1 MLEINWL
8 RMGVM
13 IVACLATA
21 IVWGNSQL
29 ARRFADDLVLALT
42 RAHLGKLPKG
52 QYCGQYVYTKH
63 MTREQLCVPLDAEQL
78 AEMAACTEV
87 MRHEAHF
94 EVMSCKAGAKRCTVA
109 LKAAIA
115 FEGRK
120 PDGTPVTVQVK
131 DAALQAEIE
140 RNKDKGWMLTSLT
153 C

>member
-13 IVACLATA
+13 IVACLAIA

-29 ARRFADDLVLALT
+29 AKRFADDLVLALT

-52 QYCGQYVYTKH
+52 RYCDQYVYTKH
-63 MTREQLCVPLDAEQL
+63 MTREQ
-78 AEMAACTEV
+78 
-87 MRHEAHF
+87 
-94 EVMSCKAGAKRCTVA
+94 RCTVA

>member
-1 MLEINWL
+1 M
-8 RMGVM
+8 R
-13 IVACLATA
+13 
-21 IVWGNSQL
+21 S
-29 ARRFADDLVLALT
+29 
-42 RAHLGKLPKG
+42 
-52 QYCGQYVYTKH
+52 
-63 MTREQLCVPLDAEQL
+63 QL

-94 EVMSCKAGAKRCTVA
+94 EVMSCKAGAKRCTVV

-120 PDGTPVTVQVK
+120 PDGTPVIVQVK